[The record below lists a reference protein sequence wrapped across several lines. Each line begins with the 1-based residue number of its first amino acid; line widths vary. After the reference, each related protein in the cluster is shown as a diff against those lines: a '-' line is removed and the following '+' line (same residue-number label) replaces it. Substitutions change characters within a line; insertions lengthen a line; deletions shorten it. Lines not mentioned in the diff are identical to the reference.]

1 MTRKILIIVAVMV
14 LLLAVG
20 CKSGKKQ
27 EAENKDRVYLTL
39 AANPTTGCTWMVT
52 VEDNGVAEYVGSQ
65 YVADQAPEGMVGTG
79 GNETF
84 EFLFPYDK
92 GGEAS
97 SLMESSVV
105 EKTEYLPEGILIR
118 ASCSK
123 KEVMKHLSYVREK
136 DTDK

>member
-65 YVADQAPEGMVGTG
+65 YVADQAHEGMVGTG

-84 EFLFPYDK
+84 EFKCLKQGDAKVTLKYGHAWAQDEVYDVK
-92 GGEAS
+92 EA
-97 SLMESSVV
+97 VIHV
-105 EKTEYLPEGILIR
+105 NKDKTGTITL
-118 ASCSK
+118 K
-123 KEVMKHLSYVREK
+123 
-136 DTDK
+136 